1 MGIVARQSIK
11 GSIVSYIGVFIG
23 FITSMLIVVP
33 LVDPASY
40 GLLGVLCDAATLLGS
55 LAMCGMGAAGVKF
68 FPYFKNPDK
77 KHNGFFY

>member
-11 GSIVSYIGVFIG
+11 GSIVSYVGVFIG

-40 GLLGVLCDAATLLGS
+40 GLLGVL
-55 LAMCGMGAAGVKF
+55 
-68 FPYFKNPDK
+68 
-77 KHNGFFY
+77 